1 MANNLDNF
9 VPEIWSRNVITNIDQ
24 VNVAMAAIANTNYE
38 GEISA
43 FGDTVQVR
51 TFGNVTVQNYQRGQ
65 TLAPEDLVPTKE
77 TLTIDQAKAFVFD
90 VDDLDKVQN
99 DIDAIQGYTG
109 RAGVAVSNNMD
120 TYAMS
125 FYSSAHSSNQ
135 LSNSGSA
142 YDVSANTSGTAIYEL
157 LVNAGVALDN
167 FNVPSDQRWVIVSPY
182 VKGLLLKSTTYLI
195 RATDLGDSIV
205 STARIE
211 MTARQAMSRGY
222 LGQAG
227 GFDVWTST
235 NLATNGNN
243 RYLLYGQGKPLSF
256 AAQIQPGS
264 VEAIRLQDTFGTRV
278 RGLVLYGGK
287 VFAEDSKRLGYIY
300 VDNS

>member
-9 VPEIWSRNVITNIDQ
+9 VPEIWSRNVVANIDQ
-24 VNVAMAAIANTNYE
+24 VNVAMAAIANNNYE
-38 GEISA
+38 GEIAA

-65 TLAPEDLVPTKE
+65 TLSPEDLAPTKE
-77 TLTIDQAKAFVFD
+77 TLTVDQAKAFVFD

-99 DIDAIQGYTG
+99 DISAIQGYTG

-120 TYAMS
+120 SYAMS
-125 FYSSAHSSNQ
+125 FYSSAHANNQ
-135 LSNSGSA
+135 LSNGGSA
-142 YDVSANTSGTAIYEL
+142 YDISANTAGTAAYEL
-157 LVNAGVALDN
+157 FVNAGVALDT
-167 FNVPSDQRWVIVSPY
+167 FNVPSDQRWIIVSPY

-195 RATDLGDSIV
+195 RASDLGDAIV
-205 STARIE
+205 STARIG
-211 MTARQAMSRGY
+211 MTARDAMARGY
-222 LGQAG
+222 VGQAA
-227 GFDVWTST
+227 GFDIWCST
-235 NLATNGNN
+235 NLATNGSN
-243 RYLLYGQGKPLSF
+243 RYMLYGQGKPLSF

-264 VEAIRLQDTFGTRV
+264 VEAIRLPDTFATRV